1 MLWSRPILRR
11 VHEQGMGDHIVHALT
26 SNKIEFKKSN
36 EIFDCTERE
45 ARDFVNSCKD
55 RNVMQQP
62 CTNPG
67 CIIMSNPDSFK
78 TRDAIN
84 DMNRGCDVAKALKAE
99 LINMSSNRSLDTA
112 ARARVTAGDKFDNA
126 IKTLNYAA
134 EHAIACIEHTMAEED
149 VEPDEFG
156 TKTA

>member
-1 MLWSRPILRR
+1 
-11 VHEQGMGDHIVHALT
+11 
-26 SNKIEFKKSN
+26 
-36 EIFDCTERE
+36 
-45 ARDFVNSCKD
+45 
-55 RNVMQQP
+55 
-62 CTNPG
+62 
-67 CIIMSNPDSFK
+67 MSNPDSFK

-149 VEPDEFG
+149 VETDEFG